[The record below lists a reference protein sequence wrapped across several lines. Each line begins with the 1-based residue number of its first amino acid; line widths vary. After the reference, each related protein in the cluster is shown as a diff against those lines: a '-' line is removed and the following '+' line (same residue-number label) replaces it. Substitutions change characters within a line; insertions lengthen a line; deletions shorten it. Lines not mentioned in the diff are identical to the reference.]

1 VQTPAAPSF
10 KDLVLVGGG
19 HAHVHVLK
27 KFGMRPM
34 PGVRLTLIGRDV
46 ETPYSGMIP
55 GFVAGHY
62 TFEECHIDLAKLAGF
77 AGARLIHA
85 EAIGID
91 RTEKR
96 VLLRDRPPLA
106 YDVLSLDVGSTPS
119 MGGIPGAE
127 EYATSVKPIA
137 ELGARWLAFLD
148 RVRGHRGPLRI
159 VVVGGGA
166 GGVELAL
173 AIDHRLRREAADA
186 EVTVTLV
193 TKGEIL
199 GGQARAAQTRMR
211 ATLSRKG
218 IRLIEQ
224 DSVTSIAAGAVLL
237 ASGEHLASDNVFVV
251 TEAGAQPW
259 FAATGLALDPRG
271 FVAVE
276 PSLRS
281 VTDASVFA
289 AGDCAGVLAH
299 PRPKAGVFAVR
310 QGPPLA
316 GNLRRALLGQPPK
329 PFTPQPRG
337 LSIIGTADGSALATR
352 GAWAAEGKWAWR
364 WKDWIDRR
372 WMRGYRELPPH
383 MKMGGSPPVPD
394 PALADAQARRL
405 LADIGMRCGGCGA
418 KVGATSLARVLARL
432 GPSPGA
438 GVSLGLDAPDD
449 AAMIE
454 VPAGQALVQSVDFF
468 RTFIDDPFVFGEI
481 AAVHALGDVWAMGAR
496 PHSALALAVVP
507 AAAERLMEEDLFQ
520 MLAGARFVLDA
531 AGCGLIG
538 GHSGEGPEAALG
550 FSVNGLVDPAR
561 AMRKGGLRIGDRL
574 VLTKPLGTG
583 VLFAAAMRG
592 AARATWIEGAL
603 ASMRR
608 PSGQAAEHFSAL
620 DAHACTDVTGFGLA
634 GHLAE
639 MIRATGDGVA
649 VELSLEALPV
659 LPGAAEL
666 FAQGFASSLQPE
678 NLRARHL
685 VEGMER
691 VADNSR
697 LALLFDPQTA
707 GGLLAALPPAVA
719 AQAIAAL
726 RAAGVDAVDI
736 GGVCAAETG
745 RPPIRLNPAISN

>member
-1 VQTPAAPSF
+1 MPGVPNF

-27 KFGMRPM
+27 KFGMQPM

-55 GFVAGHY
+55 GFVAGYY

-77 AGARLIHA
+77 AGVRLIHA

-91 RTEKR
+91 RLEKR

-127 EYATSVKPIA
+127 DFATPVKPIA
-137 ELGARWLAFLD
+137 ELGHKWLAFLD
-148 RVRGHRGPLRI
+148 RARGHRVPLRI

-173 AIDHRLRREAADA
+173 AIDHRLRGEAPHA
-186 EVTVTLV
+186 ETAVTLV

-199 GGQARAAQTRMR
+199 GGQADTGRTRMR
-211 ATLSRKG
+211 EILWRRA

-224 DSVTSIAAGAVLL
+224 DGVASIGRDSVLL
-237 ASGEHLASDNVFVV
+237 VSGESLGSDGVFVV

-259 FAATGLALDPRG
+259 FADTGLALDPRG
-271 FVAVE
+271 FVAVA
-276 PSLRS
+276 PTLRS
-281 VTDASVFA
+281 VNDEAIFA
-289 AGDCAGVLAH
+289 VGDCATVLAH

-316 GNLRRALLGQPPK
+316 ENLRRSLLGQPLE
-329 PFTPQPRG
+329 PFKPQPRG
-337 LSIIGTADGSALATR
+337 LSIVGTADGSALAAR
-352 GAWAAEGKWAWR
+352 GTWTAEGKWAWR

-372 WMRGYRELPPH
+372 WMRGYRELPPR
-383 MKMGGSPPVPD
+383 MTRGGAMPLPD

-432 GPSPGA
+432 GPSPGS
-438 GVSLGLDAPDD
+438 GVALGLDAPDD

-454 VPAGQALVQSVDFF
+454 VPAGKALVQSVDFF
-468 RTFIDDPFVFGEI
+468 RTFIDDPLVFGEI
-481 AAVHALGDVWAMGAR
+481 AAVHALGDIWAMGAR

-507 AAAERLMEEDLFQ
+507 AAAERLMEEDLYQ
-520 MLAGARFVLDA
+520 LLAGARRILDA
-531 AGCGLIG
+531 AGCTLIG

-550 FSVNGLVDPAR
+550 FAVNGLVDPAHVL
-561 AMRKGGLRIGDRL
+561 RKGGLQVGDRL

-592 AARATWIEGAL
+592 AARAEWIEGAL
-603 ASMRR
+603 TSMRR
-608 PSGQAAEHFSAL
+608 PSGAAAEQFAAL
-620 DAHACTDVTGFGLA
+620 AAHACTDVTGFGLA

-639 MIRATGDGVA
+639 MIRASGDGVA
-649 VELSLEALPV
+649 VELTLEALPV

-666 FAQGFASSLQPE
+666 FARGFASSLQPE

-685 VEGMER
+685 VEGMEPAA
-691 VADNSR
+691 ADSR
-697 LALLFDPQTA
+697 LGLLFDPQTA
-707 GGLLAALPPAVA
+707 GGLLAALEPEAA

-726 RAAGVDAVDI
+726 RAAGVDAVEI
-736 GGVCAAETG
+736 GSVCAAESG
-745 RPPIRLNPAISN
+745 RPPIRLSARPA

>member
-1 VQTPAAPSF
+1 MLMQGAPNL

-27 KFGMRPM
+27 NFGMRPM

-62 TFEECHIDLAKLAGF
+62 TFEECHIDLAKLTGF

-91 RTEKR
+91 RLEKC
-96 VLLRDRPPLA
+96 VLLRGRPPLA
-106 YDVLSLDVGSTPS
+106 YDLLSLDVGSTPS
-119 MGGIPGAE
+119 IGGIPGAKE
-127 EYATSVKPIA
+127 CATPVKPIA
-137 ELGARWLAFLD
+137 ELGRKWLAFLE
-148 RVRGHRGPLRI
+148 RIRGHRGPLRI

-173 AIDHRLRREAADA
+173 AIDHRLRREVPQAQIAMN
-186 EVTVTLV
+186 LV

-199 GGQARAAQTRMR
+199 EGQAPAAQTRTR
-211 ATLSRKG
+211 NILACRH
-218 IRLIEQ
+218 IHLIEH
-224 DSVTSIAAGAVLL
+224 DSVTSITQDAVLL
-237 ASGEHLASDNVFVV
+237 ASNERLESDSVFVV
-251 TEAGAQPW
+251 TEAGAQEW
-259 FAATGLALDPRG
+259 FRKTGLALDPRG

-276 PSLRS
+276 PTLRTVS
-281 VTDASVFA
+281 DASIFA
-289 AGDCAGVLAH
+289 VGDCATVLAH

-316 GNLRRALLGQPPK
+316 ENLRRALLGQPLK
-329 PFTPQPRG
+329 PFTPQRRG
-337 LSIIGTADGSALATR
+337 LSIIGTADGRALAMR

-372 WMRGYRELPPH
+372 WMRGYRELPAR
-383 MKMGGSPPVPD
+383 MKMSGTAVAPD
-394 PALADAQARRL
+394 PALADAQAQRL

-432 GPSPGA
+432 GPALGS
-438 GVSLGLDAPDD
+438 GVALGLDAPDD

-468 RTFIDDPFVFGEI
+468 RTFLDDPFVFGEI
-481 AAVHALGDVWAMGAR
+481 ATVHALGDVWAMGAR

-507 AAAERLMEEDLFQ
+507 AAAERLMEEDLYQ
-520 MLAGARFVLDA
+520 MLAGARRVLDG
-531 AGCGLIG
+531 AGCALIG

-550 FSVNGLVDPAR
+550 FSVNGLVDPAH
-561 AMRKGGLRIGDRL
+561 ALRKGGLHIGDRL

-583 VLFAAAMRG
+583 VIFAAAMRG
-592 AARATWIEGAL
+592 AARADWIEGAL
-603 ASMRR
+603 TSMRR
-608 PSGQAAEHFSAL
+608 PSATAAEQFATL
-620 DAHACTDVTGFGLA
+620 GAHACTDVTGFGLA

-639 MIRATGDGVA
+639 MIRASGDGVA
-649 VELSLEALPV
+649 VELSLAALPA
-659 LPGAAEL
+659 LAGAAEL

-685 VEGMER
+685 VEGMDR
-691 VADNSR
+691 AADNSK

-707 GGLLAALPPAVA
+707 GGLLASLPPAA
-719 AQAIAAL
+719 AAKAIVAL

-736 GGVCAAETG
+736 GGVCVAEAG
-745 RPPIRLNPAISN
+745 RPPIWLSSIISI